1 MRRFLCFALLC
12 LLAAGARAS
21 GVIEFAD
28 RSLELAEGDRG
39 FLTVMRTGD
48 DSDRVSVVL
57 STGLAGSAR
66 LGTDYE
72 VDLSTGVITI
82 DAGERYAR
90 VAVDALD
97 RNNANGTRFATFSL
111 ATPSSGG
118 LGPAT
123 TLVLQIQDPQAAAI
137 GLRFADQDFV
147 RVDEGSDLRV
157 AFERVGSEA
166 AAATADLFSFP
177 LTAVLG
183 VDYED
188 PSTTLEFPR
197 DGTPD
202 AATLSTLD
210 DDALEGP
217 EFLMLFM
224 EEPTPDNA
232 QFEGLG
238 LSVII
243 DDAEPDQPG
252 EFTIVVDG
260 DAEVDESVGSVAFLI
275 DRNRGSA
282 GPASV
287 SWVTVDGERDGDA
300 VAGVDYEGG
309 SGVLEFAEGD
319 TRARLEVLIIDDDA
333 RGNDRRRF
341 RVYLGDPQPAAA
353 AVAPDGRFA
362 EITIRENDGNK
373 DDDDDCK
380 GFCDCFIATAAW
392 GSPMHPRVASL
403 RLFRDRVLL
412 RHPEGRAFVAL
423 YYRFSPPLAQWIGD
437 RPAARSA
444 VRVALWPVVAAVER
458 PFLALAL
465 FASGLGL
472 AAVNRAGRPRRKRW
486 PGEPK

>member
-1 MRRFLCFALLC
+1 MQRFLLFSFLC

-28 RSLELAEGDRG
+28 RSLELAEGDSG

-48 DSDRVSVVL
+48 DSDSVSVVL
-57 STGLAGSAR
+57 SVGLAGSAR

-72 VDLSTGVITI
+72 VDLSTGVVTV

-90 VAVDALD
+90 VAVDALA

-111 ATPSSGG
+111 ATPSSGV

-123 TLVLQIQDPQAAAI
+123 TLVLQIEDTQAADV
-137 GLRFADQDFV
+137 GLRFAEQDVV
-147 RVDEGSDLRV
+147 RVEEGSNLAI
-157 AFERVGSEA
+157 AFARSGGGAE
-166 AAATADLFSFP
+166 AATADLFSFP

-188 PSTTLEFPR
+188 PSTTVEFPR

-202 AATLSTLD
+202 DATLRTLA

-232 QFEGLG
+232 RFEGLG
-238 LSVII
+238 LSVVI
-243 DDAEPDQPG
+243 DDAEPGQPG

-260 DAEVDESVGSVAFLI
+260 DAEVDESVGSVAFLV
-275 DRNRGSA
+275 DRNRGST

-287 SWVTVDGERDGDA
+287 AWVTVDGEGNNDA
-300 VAGVDYEGG
+300 VAGEDYEGG
-309 SGVLEFAEGD
+309 TGVLEFADGD
-319 TRARLEVLIIDDDA
+319 TRGRLEVAILDDDV

-362 EITIRENDGNK
+362 EVTIRENDGSR

-403 RLFRDRVLL
+403 RSFRDRVLL
-412 RHPEGRAFVAL
+412 RHPEGQAFVAL
-423 YYRFSPPLAQWIGD
+423 YYRFSPPLARWIGD
-437 RPAARSA
+437 RPAARRA
-444 VRVALWPVVAAVER
+444 ARAALWPLVAAVDH
-458 PFLALAL
+458 PWLALTMLA
-465 FASGLGL
+465 AGLGL
-472 AAVNRAGRPRRKRW
+472 GSMNRAGRRQRKGW
-486 PGEPK
+486 PGGTQ